1 MKKEVGTRVAFIAIF
16 VLVCGFY
23 LQFSAR
29 YWFEMRH
36 VNSLDEAARTEYMQE
51 NGARIQ
57 ALRERI
63 LNLGLDLQGGMHVTL
78 ELDTP
83 QLLVELA
90 HGSADAEFNDVL
102 AIAAQRANETRGN
115 AITEFVNEFLSR
127 DPNARLSR
135 YFRSDAQGI
144 TRRSTN
150 DEVIAFLN
158 TQQAAAMDRAVQI
171 VRTRVDRFGVS
182 EPSIIKQGAN
192 RIIVELPGVDDE
204 QRVRNL
210 LKGTARLEFRLTPE
224 PAELTAALQN
234 VINAYTVTT
243 QAEGDTTATQSNV
256 LAEIFQPVGQGV
268 VMGYA
273 AAPDTARVREL
284 LLAPDV
290 RRYWPRDM
298 TLMWTSKPEQEAA
311 DGTGVFAF
319 IAVRST
325 VELVGDAIVEARQS
339 FDPQTNA
346 PEVSMTMNAE
356 AARVWSRITG
366 ANIGRPVA
374 IVLDGAV
381 ITFPNVISRIT
392 DGRSSITG
400 LSGTNEADDLVN
412 ILMSGALPAPLDIV
426 EERTVG
432 PSLGAASISAGF
444 YSAVIGLVIVALFM
458 VVYYRTGGI
467 IADVALFSNI
477 FLIFGMLAAFSA
489 TLTLP
494 GIAGIVLTIGM
505 AVDANVLI
513 FDRIREEMRGGKTLL
528 AAIDA
533 GYSNAMSAI
542 LDSNI
547 TTFLTAIILFSF
559 GVGPIKGFAV
569 TLMIGIVASL
579 FSAVIITRVILDVL
593 TRDKSR
599 SIHFG

>member
-1 MKKEVGTRVAFIAIF
+1 MKKELGTRVGFILAF
-16 VLVCGFY
+16 VLICGFY
-23 LQFSAR
+23 LQFSLR
-29 YWFEMRH
+29 YWLETRH
-36 VNSLDEAARTEYMQE
+36 INSLDEATKTEYVRE

-57 ALRERI
+57 DLRERI

-83 QLLVELA
+83 QLLIELA
-90 HGSADAEFNDVL
+90 HGSTDAEFNQVL
-102 AIAAQRANETRGN
+102 ALAKERSETKRTN
-115 AITEFVNEFLSR
+115 AINEFVSEFLAR
-127 DPNARLSR
+127 NPNAQLSR
-135 YFRSDAQGI
+135 YFRSDAQNI
-144 TRRSTN
+144 SRRSSN

-158 TQQAAAMDRAVQI
+158 LQQLAAMDRAVQI

-182 EPSIIKQGAN
+182 EPSIIKQGSN

-224 PAELTAALQN
+224 PAELTSALQAVVN
-234 VINAYTVTT
+234 HYTVTT
-243 QAEGDTTATQSNV
+243 TAEGDSIPQQTNELV
-256 LAEIFQPVGQGV
+256 EIFQPIGQGV

-273 AAPDTARVREL
+273 SGQDTAAVRQKL
-284 LLAPDV
+284 LGSEV
-290 RRYWPRDM
+290 RRFWPRDLD
-298 TLMWTSKPEQEAA
+298 LMWTSQPEQTGP
-311 DGTGVFAF
+311 DGVGIYAL
-319 IAVRST
+319 IAVRNS
-325 VELVGDAIVEARQS
+325 VELVGDAIVEARQT

-374 IVLDGAV
+374 IVLDRTV

-400 LSGTNEADDLVN
+400 LSGPNEADDLVN
-412 ILMSGALPAPLDIV
+412 ILMSGALPAPLNII

-432 PSLGAASISAGF
+432 PSLGAASVSAGF
-444 YSAVIGLVIVALFM
+444 YSAVVGLIIVAIFM
-458 VVYYRTGGI
+458 VVYYHTGGL
-467 IADVALFSNI
+467 IANVALFSNI
-477 FLIFGMLAAFSA
+477 FFILGMLAAFKA

-513 FDRIREEMRGGKTLL
+513 FDRIREEMRHGKSLL

-533 GYSNAMSAI
+533 GFSNAMSAI
-542 LDSNI
+542 LDGNI
-547 TTFLTAIILFSF
+547 TTFLTAVILFSF

-579 FSAVIITRVILDVL
+579 FSAIVITRVILDYL

-599 SIHFG
+599 SISFG